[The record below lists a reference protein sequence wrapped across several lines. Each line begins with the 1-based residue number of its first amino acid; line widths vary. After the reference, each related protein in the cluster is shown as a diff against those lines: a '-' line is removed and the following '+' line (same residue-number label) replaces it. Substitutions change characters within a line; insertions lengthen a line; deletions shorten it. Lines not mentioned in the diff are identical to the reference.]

1 MANVAEPLRAYTLA
15 KQQVAERIRATQRT
29 LQSSNRSEAAE
40 RCQALLVDLA
50 EDRFNLAV
58 VGQFKRGKSS
68 LMNAIVG
75 REVLPTGLLPLT
87 SAITTLCYGPH
98 ERLVVQRK
106 GWSIPQEIAVAELAD
121 YVTEHGNPGNIK
133 GVLEARLELPAGFL
147 RRGLHFVDTPGIG
160 SFRHENTDTTYA
172 FLPQA
177 DAVIFVT
184 SVEAALSEAE
194 AAFLDDIR
202 QYVGKIFFVANKID
216 LLNDNERRI
225 LLDYIQTSLDR
236 VMGNGKTRLYA
247 VSAQQAL
254 KAQSNGGQGLAE
266 SGLPDLQNALAAFLA
281 EEKERVF
288 LRAVLDRL
296 LRLLAEAADPAHNDA
311 DLSEVQAALALRT
324 ELRAG
329 QEAALIVA
337 DRAAATP
344 PLSGASALPDTDAA
358 AQPFR
363 RHFLFGG
370 TCPVCEAMV
379 QAAQEYLI
387 DLQFRL
393 AHSGAARADFGRAG
407 GLCAIHHWLFQP
419 LAASQ
424 AVSDAYAVLI
434 DRALAAVNEAMGHE
448 AVTDMGTA
456 FGTGLDGCPVCPLV
470 RRVQGDQVAMLVA
483 ALAQPEEQ
491 ERYRRV
497 AGLCLPHLR
506 QALAPPCPAGVAAYL
521 LSEQRRRLEAL
532 SEDLRSYSLKR
543 AALRRGLIN
552 QDEESAWRRAL
563 VQLAG
568 ERHAHLSAYAQPLVS
583 ELDVSV

>member
-1 MANVAEPLRAYTLA
+1 MATATEPLRAYTLA
-15 KQQVAERIRATQRT
+15 KQQVAERIRAAQRT
-29 LQSSNRSEAAE
+29 LQTSHRSEAAD

-58 VGQFKRGKSS
+58 LGQFKRGKSS

-98 ERLVVQRK
+98 DRLVVQRK
-106 GWSIPQEIAVAELAD
+106 GWSIPQEVAVAELAD
-121 YVTEHGNPGNIK
+121 YVTEHGNPGNVK
-133 GVLEARLELPAGFL
+133 GVLEARLELPAAFL

-160 SFRHENTDTTYA
+160 SFRHENTDTTYE

-184 SVEAALSEAE
+184 SVEAPLSEAE
-194 AAFLDDIR
+194 AAFLQDIR

-216 LLNDNERRI
+216 LLNDKERQTV
-225 LLDYIQTSLDR
+225 LEYIQTSLER
-236 VMGNGKTRLYA
+236 IMGNGQTRLYA
-247 VSAQQAL
+247 VSAQGAL
-254 KAQSNGGQGLAE
+254 KAQANGGQGLTE
-266 SGLPDLQNALAAFLA
+266 SGLPDLQESLAAFLA

-288 LRAVLDRL
+288 LGAVLDRL
-296 LRLLAEAADPAHNDA
+296 LRLLAEAAAPAHDAA
-311 DLSEVQAALALRT
+311 DLSQVQAALALRA

-329 QEAALIVA
+329 QAAALVVA
-337 DRAAATP
+337 DRPPAAP
-344 PLSGASALPDTDAA
+344 PAPGASALPDADAA
-358 AQPFR
+358 ALPFR
-363 RHFLFGG
+363 RQTTFGG
-370 TCPVCEAMV
+370 TCPICEAMV

-393 AHSGAARADFGRAG
+393 AHSAARADFGRSG

-434 DRALAAVNEAMGHE
+434 DRALAAVNEATGHE
-448 AVTDMGTA
+448 EAIDMGTA
-456 FGTGLDGCPVCPLV
+456 FGSGRDGCPVCRLV
-470 RRVQGDQVAMLVA
+470 CRVQADQVAMLVA
-483 ALAQPEEQ
+483 ALARPEEQ

-497 AGLCLPHLR
+497 AGLCLQHLR
-506 QALAPPCPAGVAAYL
+506 QTLAPPCPADVAAYL
-521 LSEQRRRLEAL
+521 LTEQRRRLEAL

-568 ERHAHLSAYAQPLVS
+568 ERHAHLSLYAQPLVS
-583 ELDVSV
+583 GLDASA

>member
-1 MANVAEPLRAYTLA
+1 
-15 KQQVAERIRATQRT
+15 
-29 LQSSNRSEAAE
+29 
-40 RCQALLVDLA
+40 
-50 EDRFNLAV
+50 
-58 VGQFKRGKSS
+58 
-68 LMNAIVG
+68 
-75 REVLPTGLLPLT
+75 
-87 SAITTLCYGPH
+87 
-98 ERLVVQRK
+98 
-106 GWSIPQEIAVAELAD
+106 VAELAD
-121 YVTEHGNPGNIK
+121 CVTENGNPGNVK

-184 SVEAALSEAE
+184 SVEAPLSEAE
-194 AAFLDDIR
+194 AAFLQDIR

-216 LLNDNERRI
+216 LLHDKERRTV
-225 LLDYIQTSLDR
+225 LDYIQTSLER
-236 VMGNGKTRLYA
+236 VMGNGQIRLYA

-254 KAQSNGGQGLAE
+254 KAQANDGPGLAE
-266 SGLPDLQNALAAFLA
+266 SGLPELQEALAAFLA

-288 LRAVLDRL
+288 LTAVLDRL
-296 LRLLAEAADPAHNDA
+296 LRLLTEAADPAHDAA
-311 DLSEVQAALALRT
+311 DLSQVQAAMALRT

-329 QEAALIVA
+329 QEAALVA
-337 DRAAATP
+337 AEPQPAAS
-344 PLSGASALPDTDAA
+344 PLPGGSALPDADAA

-363 RHFLFGG
+363 RQITFGG
-370 TCPVCEAMV
+370 TCPICEAMV

-393 AHSGAARADFGRAG
+393 AHSGAARADFGRTG

-419 LAASQ
+419 LAAPQ

-434 DRALAAVNEAMGHE
+434 DGALAAVNEALGHE
-448 AVTDMGTA
+448 AAIDMGTA
-456 FGTGLDGCPVCPLV
+456 FETGRDGCPVCRLV

-483 ALAQPEEQ
+483 ALARPEEQ

-497 AGLCLPHLR
+497 AGLCLQHLR
-506 QALAPPCPAGVAAYL
+506 QALAPPCPADVAAYL
-521 LSEQRRRLEAL
+521 LTEQRRRLEAL

-552 QDEESAWRRAL
+552 QDEESAWRRAIIL
-563 VQLAG
+563 LAG
-568 ERHAHLSAYAQPLVS
+568 ERHAHLSLYAQPPVS
-583 ELDVSV
+583 GLDASA